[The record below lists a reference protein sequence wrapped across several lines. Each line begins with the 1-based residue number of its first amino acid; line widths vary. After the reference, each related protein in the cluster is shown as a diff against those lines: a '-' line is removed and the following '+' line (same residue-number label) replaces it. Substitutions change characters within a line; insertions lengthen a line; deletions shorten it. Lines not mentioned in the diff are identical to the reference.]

1 MPDAMNPDRPGSRPF
16 SPRRRDLLR
25 LAALAPAAFG
35 VGMLPGCSNPPHF
48 DGSFI
53 QPWRS
58 HLELGAQDWQQH
70 MALARELGCRQLV
83 VQWAGLYGG
92 GGDADWNLPDSV
104 MQLIFSTAAAA
115 GLQVRVG
122 LPYHSGWWKAL
133 QAPDPATLDAF
144 LALTLDNARAYLH
157 SAPWN
162 RQANF
167 AGWYVPY
174 ELEQFHW
181 AQDDRQQ
188 RLCAWLAALCDA
200 ARAGTAQVTAIS
212 TYFSRLQTSGSL
224 PQLWTRILDQAPLR
238 PMVQDGVG
246 VAGLA
251 NLDGVDPLLALL
263 RARKVD
269 FDVVVELFEELP
281 TSAADG
287 SHFQAQAAD
296 AARIGRQLAWA
307 QRSGAAGIFAF
318 ALDPWLS
325 QDTPRSQALRR
336 QWRTGRQ

>member
-1 MPDAMNPDRPGSRPF
+1 MTDARVPADLP
-16 SPRRRDLLR
+16 SPLRRRLLR
-25 LAALAPAAFG
+25 AALLAPAAG
-35 VGMLPGCSNPPHF
+35 ALAALPGCSAPPHF

-58 HLELGAQDWQQH
+58 HLELSAQDWQRH
-70 MALARELGCRQLV
+70 MALAQSLGCRQIV
-83 VQWAGLYGG
+83 VQWAGLYGS
-92 GGDADWNLPDSV
+92 GGDADWNVPDSV
-104 MQLIFSTAAAA
+104 MQQIFSSAAGA

-133 QAPDPATLDAF
+133 QAPDLATLDAF
-144 LALTLDNARAYLH
+144 LATTLDNARSYLQA
-157 SAPWN
+157 APWA
-162 RQANF
+162 RQPNF
-167 AGWYVPY
+167 AGWYLPY

-188 RLCAWLAALCDA
+188 RLCSWLAALVA
-200 ARAGTAQVTAIS
+200 AASAGTAQVTAIS

-224 PQLWTRILDQAPLR
+224 PQLWTRILEQVPLR

-263 RARKVD
+263 RTRKVD

-287 SHFQAQAAD
+287 SHFQAQTAD
-296 AARIGRQLAWA
+296 AARIGKQLAWA
-307 QRSGAAGIFAF
+307 QRSGAAGLFAF

-325 QDTPRSQALRR
+325 QDSPRAKALRR
-336 QWRTGRQ
+336 QWRTAAQ

>member
-1 MPDAMNPDRPGSRPF
+1 MTDARMPNALP
-16 SPRRRDLLR
+16 SPLRRRLLR
-25 LAALAPAAFG
+25 AALLAPA
-35 VGMLPGCSNPPHF
+35 VGALAALPGCSTPPRF

-58 HLELGAQDWQQH
+58 HLQLTAQDWQQH
-70 MALARELGCRQLV
+70 MALAQSLGCRQIV
-83 VQWAGLYGG
+83 VQWAGLYGS
-92 GGDADWNLPDSV
+92 GGDADWNVPDSV
-104 MQLIFSTAAAA
+104 MQLIFNSAAAA

-133 QAPDPATLDAF
+133 QAPELAALDAF
-144 LALTLDNARAYLH
+144 LAQTLDNARGYLQ
-157 SAPWN
+157 SAPWAK
-162 RQANF
+162 QANF
-167 AGWYVPY
+167 AGWYLPY

-188 RLCAWLAALCDA
+188 RLCTWLAALA
-200 ARAGTAQVTAIS
+200 AAAKASTAHATAIS
-212 TYFSRLQTSGSL
+212 TYFSRLQTTGSL
-224 PQLWTRILDQAPLR
+224 AQLWTRILDQVPLR

-246 VAGLA
+246 VAGLD

-263 RARKVD
+263 RTRRLD

-287 SHFQAQAAD
+287 SHFQAQTAD
-296 AARIGRQLAWA
+296 ATRIGKQLAWA

-325 QDTPRSQALRR
+325 QDTPRAKALRR
-336 QWRTGRQ
+336 QWRSAQG